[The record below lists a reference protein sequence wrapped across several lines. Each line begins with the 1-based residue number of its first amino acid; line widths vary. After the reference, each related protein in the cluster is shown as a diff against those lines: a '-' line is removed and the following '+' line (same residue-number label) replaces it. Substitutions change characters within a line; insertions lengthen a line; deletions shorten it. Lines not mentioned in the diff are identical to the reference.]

1 MQSYIVRRFPVLFT
15 RYKLNQIQP
24 KYYEHPDV
32 FIRHLEWAAYYC
44 IMFEQKWNKLGEAF
58 PIYDKRAVYWVDPF
72 NAKAKGSLKQIES
85 KLYKK
90 EITTMDDFYREL
102 DKLLKPKPLGKALK
116 DKKQR
121 TAQSAYQKEQLGNAY
136 IDNNKL
142 LSKAKQSA
150 LQLAEHNADKNMIV
164 FRANEL
170 VKLYSKEPLSPEQLD
185 TLITYIE
192 AQVDKHLRLDRV
204 EASIID
210 TDNKNMY
217 FMWGKIKRQI
227 VKKDTFA
234 WTNAVAAKEA
244 HCSKGDVKTI
254 MKKLEKLGAIKCIQ
268 KGKSGSFTRRANLYR
283 REV

>member
-1 MQSYIVRRFPVLFT
+1 MCRFPVLFT
-15 RYKLNQIQP
+15 RYKLNQLQP

-58 PIYDKRAVYWVDPF
+58 PIYDKRAVYWVDSF
-72 NAKAKGSLKQIES
+72 NAKAKEKHHLIKG

-90 EITTMDDFYREL
+90 EITTMYEFYREL

-121 TAQSAYQKEQLGNAY
+121 TAQSAYQKEQLGDAY
-136 IDNNKL
+136 IDNKL
-142 LSKAKQSA
+142 LISKAKQSA
-150 LQLAEHNADKNMIV
+150 FQLAEDNADKDMILV
-164 FRANEL
+164 RANEL
-170 VKLYSKEPLSPEQLD
+170 VKEHSNEALSPEQLN
-185 TLITYIE
+185 TLINLIE
-192 AQVDKHLRLDRV
+192 RQVDKHLRLDRV

-234 WTNAVAAKEA
+234 WTNALAAKEA
-244 HCSKGDVKTI
+244 HCSKGDVKAI
-254 MKKLEKLGAIKCIQ
+254 MKKLEKLGAITCIQ

>member
-1 MQSYIVRRFPVLFT
+1 MTI
-15 RYKLNQIQP
+15 IQP
-24 KYYEHPDV
+24 KYSEHPDV
-32 FIRHLEWAAYYC
+32 CIRHLEWAALYC
-44 IMFEQKWNKLGEAF
+44 IKFEKSWSKMGDIL
-58 PIYDKRAVYWVDPF
+58 PIYEQRAFYWVDPF
-72 NAKAKGSLKQIES
+72 NSKAKDYHKFLKER
-85 KLYKK
+85 LYVKS
-90 EITTMDDFYREL
+90 ITTMEEFYREL

-121 TAQSAYQKEQLGNAY
+121 TAQSAYQKEQLGDAY
-136 IDNNKL
+136 IDNNVL

-150 LQLAEHNADKNMIV
+150 FQLAEDNADKDMIV
-164 FRANEL
+164 VRANEL
-170 VKLYSKEPLSPEQLD
+170 VKEHSNEPLSPKQLD
-185 TLITYIE
+185 TLITYIQ

-210 TDNKNMY
+210 TDDKTMY
-217 FMWGKIKRQI
+217 FMWGKIKRRY

-254 MKKLEKLGAIKCIQ
+254 MRKLEKLGAIKCIQ

>member
-1 MQSYIVRRFPVLFT
+1 
-15 RYKLNQIQP
+15 
-24 KYYEHPDV
+24 
-32 FIRHLEWAAYYC
+32 
-44 IMFEQKWNKLGEAF
+44 MFEQKWNKLGEAF
-58 PIYDKRAVYWVDPF
+58 PIYDQRPFYWLEHF
-72 NAKAKGSLKQIES
+72 HAKAKDKHRLIKG

-90 EITTMDDFYREL
+90 EITTMEEFYHEL

-121 TAQSAYQKEQLGNAY
+121 TAQSAYQKEQLGDAF

-150 LQLAEHNADKNMIV
+150 FHVAEHNADKDMIV
-164 FRANEL
+164 VRANEL
-170 VKLYSKEPLSPEQLD
+170 VKEHSNETLSPKQLD
-185 TLITYIE
+185 TLITYIQ

-210 TDNKNMY
+210 TDDKNIV
-217 FMWGKIKRQI
+217 FMWSKIKRRY

-234 WTNAVAAKEA
+234 WTNTVAAKQA
-244 HCSKGDVKTI
+244 HCSKGDVRAI

-268 KGKSGSFTRRANLYR
+268 KGKSGSFTRRAICIAGKCKYKFMQRLHK
-283 REV
+283 

>member
-1 MQSYIVRRFPVLFT
+1 MTSVEH
-15 RYKLNQIQP
+15 
-24 KYYEHPDV
+24 KYFEHPDV
-32 FIRHLEWAAYYC
+32 CIRHLEWYAFQY
-44 IMFEQKWNKLGEAF
+44 ILFDRDWNKTSDAF
-58 PIYDKRAVYWVDPF
+58 PKYDQRAFHWIDPF
-72 NAKAKGSLKQIES
+72 NAKAKNNQKQLRDKLKN
-85 KLYKK
+85 K

-102 DKLLKPKPLGKALK
+102 HKILKPKPLGKALK

-210 TDNKNMY
+210 TDDKNMY

-234 WTNAVAAKEA
+234 WTNAVAAKQA
-244 HCSKGDVKTI
+244 HCSKGDVKII

-268 KGKSGSFTRRANLYR
+268 KGKSVSSTRSS
-283 REV
+283 

>member
-1 MQSYIVRRFPVLFT
+1 MTVIEH
-15 RYKLNQIQP
+15 
-24 KYYEHPDV
+24 KYFEHPDV
-32 FIRHLEWAAYYC
+32 CIRHLEWTAFQH
-44 IMFEQKWNKLGEAF
+44 ILFDKDWNKLRDAIPEYDQR
-58 PIYDKRAVYWVDPF
+58 PIRWLDHYFR
-72 NAKAKGSLKQIES
+72 KAKNKHHQIKG
-85 KLYKK
+85 KLSKK
-90 EITTMDDFYREL
+90 EITTMDEFYHEL

-121 TAQSAYQKEQLGNAY
+121 TAQSAYQKEQLGDAY
-136 IDNNKL
+136 IDNNVL

-150 LQLAEHNADKNMIV
+150 FQLAEHNADKDMIV
-164 FRANEL
+164 ERANEL
-170 VKLYSKEPLSPEQLD
+170 VKEHLNEALSPEQLN
-185 TLITYIE
+185 TLINLIE
-192 AQVDKHLRLDRV
+192 RQVDKHLRLDRV

-210 TDNKNMY
+210 TDNKNIF
-217 FMWGKIKRQI
+217 FMWGKIKRRY

-254 MKKLEKLGAIKCIQ
+254 MRKLEKLGAITCIQ

>member
-1 MQSYIVRRFPVLFT
+1 MTSVEH
-15 RYKLNQIQP
+15 
-24 KYYEHPDV
+24 KYFEHPDV
-32 FIRHLEWAAYYC
+32 CIRHLEWTAFQF
-44 IMFEQKWNKLGEAF
+44 ILFNNNWNSLTEAIPEYDQR
-58 PIYDKRAVYWVDPF
+58 PIRWLDHYFR
-72 NAKAKGSLKQIES
+72 KAKDKHHQIKG
-85 KLYKK
+85 KLSRK
-90 EITTMDDFYREL
+90 EITTMEEFYREL
-102 DKLLKPKPLGKALK
+102 DKLLKPKPLGNVLK

-121 TAQSAYQKEQLGNAY
+121 TAQSAYQKEQLGDAF
-136 IDNNKL
+136 IENKQL

-150 LQLAEHNADKNMIV
+150 FQLAEHNADKDMIV
-164 FRANEL
+164 AKANKL
-170 VKLYSKEPLSPEQLD
+170 VKEHSNETLSTEQLN
-185 TLITYIE
+185 TLITYIQ
-192 AQVDKHLRLDRV
+192 AQVDKHLKLDRV

-210 TDNKNMY
+210 TDNKNIY

-254 MKKLEKLGAIKCIQ
+254 MRNLEKLGANTCIQ

>member
-1 MQSYIVRRFPVLFT
+1 ML
-15 RYKLNQIQP
+15 
-24 KYYEHPDV
+24 
-32 FIRHLEWAAYYC
+32 
-44 IMFEQKWNKLGEAF
+44 
-58 PIYDKRAVYWVDPF
+58 PIYEQRAFYWVDPF
-72 NAKAKGSLKQIES
+72 TDKAKDYHKFLKER
-85 KLYKK
+85 LYVKS
-90 EITTMDDFYREL
+90 ITTMEEFYREL

-121 TAQSAYQKEQLGNAY
+121 TAQSAYQREQLGDAY
-136 IDNNKL
+136 IDNNVL

-150 LQLAEHNADKNMIV
+150 FQLAEDNADKDMIV

-170 VKLYSKEPLSPEQLD
+170 VKEHSNELLSSEQIN
-185 TLITYIE
+185 TLINLIE
-192 AQVDKHLRLDRV
+192 RQVDKHLRLDRV

-234 WTNAVAAKEA
+234 WTNAVAAKQA
-244 HCSKGDVKTI
+244 RCSKGDVKSI
-254 MKKLEKLGAIKCIQ
+254 MRNLEKLGAIKCIQ
-268 KGKSGSFTRRANLYR
+268 KGKSGSFTRQANLYR

>member
-1 MQSYIVRRFPVLFT
+1 MDEFY
-15 RYKLNQIQP
+15 
-24 KYYEHPDV
+24 
-32 FIRHLEWAAYYC
+32 
-44 IMFEQKWNKLGEAF
+44 
-58 PIYDKRAVYWVDPF
+58 
-72 NAKAKGSLKQIES
+72 SLI
-85 KLYKK
+85 
-90 EITTMDDFYREL
+90 
-102 DKLLKPKPLGKALK
+102 DKLLKPKLLGKALK

-136 IDNNKL
+136 IYNNKL

-150 LQLAEHNADKNMIV
+150 LQLAEDNADKDMIV
-164 FRANEL
+164 ARANEL
-170 VKLYSKEPLSPEQLD
+170 VKEHSNETLSPEQLD
-185 TLITYIE
+185 TLINLIE
-192 AQVDKHLRLDRV
+192 RQVDKHLRLDRV

-227 VKKDTFA
+227 VKKDKFA
-234 WTNAVAAKEA
+234 WTDAVAAKEA
-244 HCSKGDVKTI
+244 HCSKGDVKVI